1 MFGFRSRFNGSDDS
15 GEGKGRI
22 NRKRVRIE
30 REVRNSFMRPAA
42 EAFPYFYIQ
51 CHQPSSGF
59 YNRRLSMNAIDQ
71 VCGITGWIHE
81 WSEEWKTEEGGGCM
95 SNSDGF

>member
-1 MFGFRSRFNGSDDS
+1 MFGFRNRFNGSDDS

-30 REVRNSFMRPAA
+30 KEVRNSFMRPAT

-59 YNRRLSMNAIDQ
+59 YNRRLSRMPLTKCVGLLDGSMSGERNGKQ
-71 VCGITGWIHE
+71 RRGWRMHVE
-81 WSEEWKTEEGGGCM
+81 Q
-95 SNSDGF
+95 